1 MEKAYTLRTLNANDL
16 FLMMKIINKI
26 GIKEVK
32 GLFASAEMKRIIS
45 EAMQDGEVNDAVAS
59 NVGMQLMLEIV
70 CLVVEHI
77 PDCQDEIYKFLSSL
91 SGMKVEDI
99 ANLDMNDFMDMVMEV
114 LKKQEFKD
122 FFQRLVGS
130 LK

>member
-16 FLMMKIINKI
+16 FLMMKIVNKI

-91 SGMKVEDI
+91 SGLKVEDI
-99 ANLDMNDFMDMVMEV
+99 ANLDMTDFMDMVMEV

>member
-91 SGMKVEDI
+91 SGLKVEDI
-99 ANLDMNDFMDMVMEV
+99 ANLDMTDFMDMVMEV